1 LPLEL
6 DFLTMGIALEALLL
20 VEDDDLEALLAEDLE
35 ALLVLAVD
43 VLEVD
48 FLLEDFFDWFG
59 SFGI

>member
-1 LPLEL
+1 
-6 DFLTMGIALEALLL
+6 MGIALEALLL
-20 VEDDDLEALLAEDLE
+20 VEDDDFEALLAADLE

-59 SFGI
+59 SLGI

>member
-1 LPLEL
+1 LLLEL
-6 DFLTMGIALEALLL
+6 DFLTIGMALEALLL
-20 VEDDDLEALLAEDLE
+20 VEDDEDLELVAADLE

-48 FLLEDFFDWFG
+48 FLLENFFDWFG